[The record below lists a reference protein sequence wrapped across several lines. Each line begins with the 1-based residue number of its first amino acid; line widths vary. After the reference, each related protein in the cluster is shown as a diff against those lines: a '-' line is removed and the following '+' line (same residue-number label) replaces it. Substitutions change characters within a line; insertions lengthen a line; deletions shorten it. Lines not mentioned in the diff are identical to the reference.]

1 MAVHYMIDGQAV
13 HVATGGRAHVAG
25 RPWALFVHGAGF
37 DHTAFALQSRWLAF
51 RGWNVL
57 SPDLPGHGRS
67 AGTPLTSIGAMADWS
82 LRLLDAA
89 GAETA
94 VGIGH
99 SMGALVLL
107 EAAARSSQRL
117 TRLLLIGAAGK
128 MPVHPDLLDAAA
140 RNHHDAIDMMNVWGH
155 GHAAGIGGSR
165 APGVWMI
172 GASERILE
180 RAAPGVLHADLSACN
195 AYDGL
200 AAAPRV
206 TAQTLLVSGER
217 DMMTPVR
224 NAKSLLAQLPSASL
238 RVLPRAGH
246 MLLAESPNELVTAM
260 GDWIVAAAP
269 HA

>member
-1 MAVHYMIDGQAV
+1 MAVQYTINGQSV

-25 RPWALFVHGAGF
+25 RPWALFLHGAGF

-67 AGTPLTSIGAMADWS
+67 AGTPLTSIGAMAQWS
-82 LRLLDAA
+82 LQLLDAA

-99 SMGALVLL
+99 SMGSLILL
-107 EAAARSSQRL
+107 EAAAQSSHRF

-128 MPVHPDLLDAAA
+128 MPVHPDLLDAAL
-140 RNHHDAIDMMNVWGH
+140 RNHHDAIDRMKLWGH
-155 GHAAGIGGSR
+155 GHAAGMGGSR
-165 APGVWMI
+165 APGVWMV

-180 RAAPGVLHADLSACN
+180 RAAPGVLHADLSAC
-195 AYDGL
+195 AAFDGL
-200 AAAPRV
+200 AAATRV
-206 TAQTLLVSGER
+206 SAPTLLVSGER

-224 NAKSLLAQLPSASL
+224 NAKALVSQLPHASL
-238 RVLPRAGH
+238 RILPGAGH
-246 MLLAESPNELVTAM
+246 MLLAECPNDLVTAM
-260 GDWIVAAAP
+260 GDWIVAGASRA
-269 HA
+269 